1 MGLMGK
7 GPNKPG
13 KPAKKYSQA
22 ARLHDVIRILRA
34 RFGATAEELAE
45 ECGVNR
51 RTIYRD
57 LKALEEAGYPLIR
70 ENQPD
75 GTVLHSFMAE
85 FKEYLPVTFS
95 LYELMTFYLCRGQLA
110 FLQGTP
116 FQEDLDAVFARIRSN
131 LPPRNLAHLERLAQA
146 ATPHFQGLRDYAPQR
161 DILETLR
168 EALLRQYTCRISYA
182 PPRRP
187 AADYLIDP
195 YTLVFYKD
203 SLYLAAY
210 AHNRQDLRR
219 FLVDRI
225 RTLERLDERFEVPTD
240 FSVDDLLGHAFGL
253 IDEEPLNI
261 RVRFSAEIAH
271 LIRER
276 TWHPSQCI
284 EEQTD
289 GSLILAFN
297 AGGEKE
303 ILAWLYSYLP
313 HVRVLAPESLRTA
326 FVGGLRQGLNLD
338 TL

>member
-1 MGLMGK
+1 MNK
-7 GPNKPG
+7 EQNKPG

-45 ECGVNR
+45 ACGVTR
-51 RTIYRD
+51 RTVYRD

-146 ATPHFQGLRDYAPQR
+146 ATPRFQGLRDYRSQR
-161 DILETLR
+161 QMLETLR

-187 AADYLIDP
+187 AEVYLIDP

-203 SLYLAAY
+203 SLYLAAH
-210 AHNRQDLRR
+210 AHNRKGLRR

-225 RTLERLDERFEVPTD
+225 QTLERLDERFEVPAD
-240 FSVDDLLGHAFGL
+240 FSVDDLLGNAFGL
-253 IDEEPLNI
+253 IDEAPLAI
-261 RVRFSAEIAH
+261 RVWFSAEIAH

-276 TWHPSQCI
+276 TWHPSQEI
-284 EEQTD
+284 AENPN
-289 GSLILAFN
+289 GSLILSFS

-303 ILAWLYSYLP
+303 ILSWLYSYLP
-313 HVRVLAPESLRTA
+313 HVRVLAPASLRTS
-326 FVGGLRQGLNLD
+326 FVDGLRQGLDLD

>member
-1 MGLMGK
+1 MSK
-7 GPNKPG
+7 EPNKPG
-13 KPAKKYSQA
+13 KPEKKYSQA

-34 RFGATAEELAE
+34 RFGATVEELAE

-51 RTIYRD
+51 RTVYRD

-161 DILETLR
+161 DILEALR

-187 AADYLIDP
+187 AEDYLIDP

-210 AHNRQDLRR
+210 AHNRKDLRR

-225 RTLERLDERFEVPTD
+225 QKLERLDERFEVPVD
-240 FSVDDLLGHAFGL
+240 FSVDDLLGNAFGL
-253 IDEEPLNI
+253 IDEAPLAI

-276 TWHPSQCI
+276 TWHPSQEI
-284 EEQTD
+284 AEEPD
-289 GSLILAFN
+289 GSLILSFN

-303 ILAWLYSYLP
+303 ILSWLYSYLP
-313 HVRVLAPESLRTA
+313 HVRVLAPESLRTS
-326 FVGGLRQGLNLD
+326 FVEGLRRGLDLD

>member
-1 MGLMGK
+1 MGK

-34 RFGATAEELAE
+34 RFGATVEELAE

-51 RTIYRD
+51 RTVYRD
-57 LKALEEAGYPLIR
+57 LKALDEAGYPLIR

-253 IDEEPLNI
+253 IDETPLNI
-261 RVRFSAEIAH
+261 RVRFSADIAH

-284 EEQTD
+284 EEQAD

-326 FVGGLRQGLNLD
+326 FAAGLRRGLDLD